1 VTYDAWAVA
10 APGLEALVEA
20 ELRALG
26 FADAEASTGGARFT
40 ADAYGIARANLQVR
54 VASRIVVR
62 LASFRATAFH
72 ELERAARKVEWG
84 RVVAPGARFAIRA
97 TAKKSRLYHSDAI
110 AQRVSEAILR
120 AVPGAVAA
128 GKAARDDD
136 ADEPLPGDADV
147 ARSSARV
154 APRGESAQRV
164 AQLFVVRFEHD
175 RCTISA
181 DSSGELLHRR
191 GYRQAVARA
200 PLRETLAAAMLAAVR
215 YDAARPLVDPFCG
228 SGTIPIEAA
237 MLARR
242 IAPGMARE
250 FVSERWPEAD
260 AAAWRAVRE
269 EAAAQ
274 VLPAAAA
281 PIVGSDR
288 DEGAMTAARAN
299 AERAGVSADV
309 EFVHRAVSELSVP
322 EGRGLLITNPPYG
335 IRVGERAPLR
345 DLYARLGQLA
355 RTRCAGWQVALLSAD
370 HTLDSHTG
378 LDLRAVLRTNN
389 GGIPVRVVLAT
400 A

>member
-1 VTYDAWAVA
+1 VKTSTPSASSKSVSYDAWAVA
-10 APGLEALVEA
+10 APGLESLVEA

-40 ADAYGIARANLQVR
+40 TDARGLARANLHAR

-110 AQRVSEAILR
+110 AQRVSEAIVR
-120 AVPGAVAA
+120 AVPGAVPA

-136 ADEPLPGDADV
+136 AEETPPDA
-147 ARSSARV
+147 
-154 APRGESAQRV
+154 

-181 DSSGELLHRR
+181 DTSGELLHRR

-215 YDAARPLVDPFCG
+215 YEAARPLVDPFCG
-228 SGTIPIEAA
+228 SGTLPIEAA
-237 MLARR
+237 MRARR
-242 IAPGMARE
+242 IAPGLSRD
-250 FVSERWPEAD
+250 FVCEQWPEFD
-260 AAAWRAVRE
+260 AAPWRSARE
-269 EAAAQ
+269 EASAQ

-281 PIVGSDR
+281 PIIGSDR
-288 DEGAMTAARAN
+288 DEGAIAASRAN
-299 AERAGVSADV
+299 AERAGVSGDV
-309 EFVHRAVSELSVP
+309 EFVHRALSELAVP

-345 DLYARLGQLA
+345 DLYARIGQLA
-355 RTRCAGWQVALLSAD
+355 RTRCAGWQIALLSAD

-378 LDLRAVLRTNN
+378 LDFRAVLRTSN